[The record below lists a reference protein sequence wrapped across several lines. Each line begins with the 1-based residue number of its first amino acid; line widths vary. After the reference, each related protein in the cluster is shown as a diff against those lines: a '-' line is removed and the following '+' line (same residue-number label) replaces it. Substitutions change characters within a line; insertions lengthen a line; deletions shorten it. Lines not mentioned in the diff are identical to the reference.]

1 MKRKQFDSDPL
12 FGDKYL
18 KTEKVPAIEWAR
30 RIL

>member
-18 KTEKVPAIEWAR
+18 KTEKVPAIEWVG